1 MGEKYLSFFELKHIV
16 FDQIEF
22 HRIGFQNDGDKPEFE
37 LQCVGQEID
46 KDNYRVSLILRGEKE
61 GEYKLLIALSGYFH
75 INTDT
80 LNVNVPVEM
89 LLQKNATSILLPYI
103 RSQLSTLTAQ
113 PETECIV
120 LPTINVNNFIKN
132 E

>member
-1 MGEKYLSFFELKHIV
+1 MGEKYLSFFELRHIV
-16 FDQIEF
+16 FDKIEF
-22 HRIGFQNDGDKPEFE
+22 QRMGFQNEGDKPDFE

-46 KDNYRVSLILRGEKE
+46 EDDYRVCLILRGEKE
-61 GEYKLLIALSGYFH
+61 GEYRLLISLSGYFH
-75 INTDT
+75 INRETSIPD
-80 LNVNVPVEM
+80 VPVEV

-120 LPTINVNNFIKN
+120 LPTINVNNLVKN